1 MRRPSGDHAG
11 EPIRGAAV
19 GQARRLARG
28 DVHQPEVADLVVREP
43 RAVEHVVEA
52 VDEPVVRWRRR
63 AGARL
68 GLAVDAAAAVI
79 VGAGRA
85 VRGGHDDQSG
95 AVRRPFEGVDAARQV
110 GQPARLAAVEGQEED
125 LVTILAGGLPVL
137 LVRSGLARLFLH
149 EGASVR
155 DEREGP
161 AVGGEPW
168 LAVVPGTERQLARLL
183 AALGGHEPE
192 GVAVA
197 IEARGDGLK
206 RHDRVPAVR
215 GEARFGR
222 DPQAIQV
229 VGAGRARHG
238 DPPESGTREV

>member
-1 MRRPSGDHAG
+1 MLALDSAFRLMPT
-11 EPIRGAAV
+11 AAV
-19 GQARRLARG
+19 
-28 DVHQPEVADLVVREP
+28 V
-43 RAVEHVVEA
+43 
-52 VDEPVVRWRRR
+52 
-63 AGARL
+63 
-68 GLAVDAAAAVI
+68 

-85 VRGGHDDQSG
+85 MRGGHDDQSG
-95 AVRRPFEGVDAARQV
+95 AVGRPLEGVDAARQV
-110 GQPARLAAVEGQEED
+110 GQPARLTAVEGEEED

-149 EGASVR
+149 EGTTVR

-183 AALGGHEPE
+183 AAFGGHEPE

-197 IEARGDGLK
+197 IEARGDGLE

-215 GEARFGR
+215 GEARFGG
-222 DPQAIQV
+222 DPQAVQV
-229 VGAGRARHG
+229 VGARRARHG
-238 DPPESGTREV
+238 DPPEERDA